1 MQAEIIATGSELM
14 LGEQVDTNSPH
25 IARKLRE
32 IGLPLVYTTH
42 VGDDEPRLVEAVR
55 LALSRSDVIVI
66 GGGLGPTVD
75 DVTRPAVARATGRPL
90 VFQPELLAQIEARF
104 KAFGRPM
111 SDNNRQQAYVPDG
124 AQPIENPVGTAP
136 AFLVEHEGR
145 AIVCLPGVPREMMYL
160 LDHAVLPYLKT
171 RFSLGDVIVVRTL
184 HTVGEGESRLDA
196 LIADLEQSANPVIG
210 LSAKTGQI
218 DVRLTA
224 TAGSREEAWAL
235 LAAMEAQV
243 RERIGKY
250 VFGVDDDTL
259 EGVIAA
265 LLADRGQTLA
275 AVELNT
281 GGALS
286 SRLTRREEASAMSA
300 VFRGG
305 LVLSDADALRK
316 MLDVEAKPA
325 GQLAVARRAA
335 QRVRMLH
342 SATLGLAVMLRDAP
356 DGQGVEMHA
365 ALAFGDDAKTL
376 ERRFGGHPGLAAQW
390 TAALSLG
397 MLWRYLRQLG
407 NDLAMA

>member
-25 IARKLRE
+25 IARKLRD

-42 VGDDEPRLVEAVR
+42 VGDDEPRLVEAIR

-75 DVTRPAVARATGRPL
+75 DVTRPAVARATGRSL
-90 VFQPELLAQIEARF
+90 VFRPDLLAQIEARF

-145 AIVCLPGVPREMMYL
+145 AIVCLPGVSREMMYL

-171 RFSLGDVIVVRTL
+171 RFGLGDAIVVRTL

-196 LIADLEQSANPVIG
+196 LIADLEQSANPAIG

-218 DVRLTA
+218 DVRLAA
-224 TAGSREEAWAL
+224 TAGSREEAQAL
-235 LAAMEAQV
+235 LALMEDRV
-243 RERIGKY
+243 RERIGKF
-250 VFGVDDDTL
+250 VFGADDETL

-265 LLADRGQTLA
+265 HLADRRQTLA
-275 AVELNT
+275 TVELNT

-286 SRLTRREEASAMSA
+286 SRLTQREAAHAMSA

-305 LVLSDADALRK
+305 LVLPDASALRTT
-316 MLDVEAKPA
+316 LDVEGEPG
-325 GQLAVARRAA
+325 GQAAMAIRAA
-335 QRVRMLH
+335 KRVRARH
-342 SATLGLAVMLRDAP
+342 DATLGLAAMLRDAP
-356 DGQGVEMHA
+356 DGPGVEMVA
-365 ALAFGDDAKTL
+365 ALAFGDETKTL

-397 MLWRYLRQLG
+397 MLWRYLRQVG
-407 NDLAMA
+407 GD